1 MRMKNVKKMPG
12 SAVAKKIIKII
23 NLGIVLVCSLLA
35 MVFFVYMG
43 SMFGYKDLDCESYL
57 ETRRFADSLWQI
69 MSRISGEIAWT
80 ENYVDEDESG
90 ISISDLTYDSNKGM
104 AQGGV
109 YAESVQDL
117 ALKGDYEYTTDD
129 FGIWNISGA
138 EVTDADGEEVQFN
151 DSWYQIALSNWE
163 IKQADGFVRMSH
175 DDYVRMF
182 MAHATPNVVA
192 EESSGDAA
200 ADEEASG
207 SLTVSIEEK
216 IDGGATEA
224 AVYGTGVVAADL
236 EPSVT
241 R

>member
-1 MRMKNVKKMPG
+1 MQPSGNG
-12 SAVAKKIIKII
+12 
-23 NLGIVLVCSLLA
+23 
-35 MVFFVYMG
+35 FFVYMG

-109 YAESVQDL
+109 YAESVQNL

-216 IDGGATEA
+216 MTEEQQKLRSM
-224 AVYGTGVVAADL
+224 V
-236 EPSVT
+236 
-241 R
+241 RKW

>member
-12 SAVAKKIIKII
+12 SAMVKKILKIV
-23 NLGIVLVCSLLA
+23 NLGIILACSLLA
-35 MVFFVYMG
+35 MAFFTYMG

-109 YAESVQDL
+109 YTESVQDL

-182 MAHATPNVVA
+182 MR
-192 EESSGDAA
+192 SFRKSY
-200 ADEEASG
+200 SQYR
-207 SLTVSIEEK
+207 SK
-216 IDGGATEA
+216 K
-224 AVYGTGVVAADL
+224 
-236 EPSVT
+236 
-241 R
+241 